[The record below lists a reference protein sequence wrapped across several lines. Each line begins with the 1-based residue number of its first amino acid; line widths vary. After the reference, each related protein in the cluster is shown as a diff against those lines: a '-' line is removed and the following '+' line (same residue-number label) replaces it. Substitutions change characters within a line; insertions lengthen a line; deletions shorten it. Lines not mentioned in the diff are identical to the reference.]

1 MGKLDELREQIAD
14 SICDACLETHE
25 YGDGTT
31 CPYERW
37 GEEKCQTVKDATPKI
52 LAIPLIASPSC
63 CARCSRF
70 EVAVVDNKA
79 ELPKLPQ
86 VIVPPSREDAELTNL
101 GYAYIRAQLD
111 MRNAGW
117 RKVVSNEGQDREH
130 RLRESW
136 HRCDLGE

>member
-52 LAIPLIASPSC
+52 LAIPAL
-63 CARCSRF
+63 ARLLALAEQAEQEGY

-79 ELPKLPQ
+79 ELPKLPE
-86 VIVPPSREDAELTNL
+86 VIVPPSRDDTELTNL
-101 GYAYIRAQLD
+101 GYAYLRAQQD
-111 MRNAGW
+111 MRNAAW
-117 RKVVSNEGQDREH
+117 RKVMR
-130 RLRESW
+130 
-136 HRCDLGE
+136 